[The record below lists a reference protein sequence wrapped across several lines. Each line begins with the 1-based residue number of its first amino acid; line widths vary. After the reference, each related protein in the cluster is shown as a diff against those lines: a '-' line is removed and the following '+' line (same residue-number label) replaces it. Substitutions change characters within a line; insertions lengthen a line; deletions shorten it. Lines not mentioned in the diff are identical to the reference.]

1 MVSRAM
7 SPYYV
12 SWMTGILSLV
22 LGLDR
27 VLHGLNG
34 NAGWVECYLASV
46 TIDWLCAICDSDRHT
61 IQIDIQID
69 TPLFDDKGFPH
80 IHIHKHAVPA
90 AFVAAIHIVL
100 ELRNKVN

>member
-1 MVSRAM
+1 MVTRAM

-34 NAGWVECYLASV
+34 SPGWVECYLASV
-46 TIDWLCAICDSDRHT
+46 TIDWLCAICDSVR
-61 IQIDIQID
+61 D
-69 TPLFDDKGFPH
+69 TRFRLA
-80 IHIHKHAVPA
+80 AVLLVNSHFLRRERLRYS
-90 AFVAAIHIVL
+90 FVRGSIIPFQRTV
-100 ELRNKVN
+100 V